1 MNPNTEL
8 VLYDTLSRDTSQ
20 LTRIG
25 EAAAKSGVFGM
36 SRPEQGTTMM
46 LICMTERITPL
57 QFLRNFHVMPDG
69 KFSLKAMAALAEFER
84 LGGKF
89 NWLSSG
95 DAKTEKPEDQYAEAE
110 FELKERKVKYRYS
123 LAEARQEG
131 ICKTGSR
138 YEKRPGQM
146 LRARV
151 TTNALGMIAPG
162 IFSGMGGDDEVEV
175 VPAGQQLDLSK
186 SNPPTSA
193 VQVEVLPPVD
203 ESKHAQ
209 ASAVAPSPTQPTAV
223 IFKAESVDGK
233 LTMETV
239 AALQMALGDKA
250 DAAFKLMQA
259 KKWFVDDIRTVAP
272 GRIQR
277 VLDNPAKFIEFYKL

>member
-110 FELKERKVKYRYS
+110 FEFAERKVKYRYS
-123 LAEARQEG
+123 LADARQEG
-131 ICKTGSR
+131 VCKTGSR

-186 SNPPTSA
+186 SNPPSSP
-193 VQVEVLPPVD
+193 VKVEVLPPVE
-203 ESKHAQ
+203 ESKPAQ
-209 ASAVAPSPTQPTAV
+209 ASVPSSMQPNTTV
-223 IFKAESVDGK
+223 FKAAADEHGK

-239 AALQMALGDKA
+239 AALQTALGDKA

-259 KKWFVDDIRTVAP
+259 KKWFTEDIRTVVP

-277 VLDNPAKFIEFYKL
+277 VLDDPAKFIQFYKL